1 MSLFDKHTISSISN
15 IYLFYS
21 FWLLYTLQNAC
32 LDSFLE
38 TFLRLFWNLTSR
50 GALIVKSE
58 RKEHLRNSKP
68 DNWGNIYKKVMWWY
82 NWKTGTFRYWPYFA
96 TVNTKTSSLIGPIKK
111 SASNQWSSRVQR
123 FRKSFQKTSNR
134 NWPLKLLHWTPLW
147 ENLTENTL
155 SFGHYP
161 NWGGGALQP
170 MWLWNFL
177 NS

>member
-1 MSLFDKHTISSISN
+1 MSLFDKYTISSISN

-58 RKEHLRNSKP
+58 KKEHLRNFKP
-68 DNWGNIYKKVMWWY
+68 DNWGNIYKNRKKG
-82 NWKTGTFRYWPYFA
+82 NWKTGTFQHWPYFA

-111 SASNQWSSRVQR
+111 SISNQWSSRVQG
-123 FRKSFQKTSNR
+123 FRKSFQKNIKQ
-134 NWPLKLLHWTPLW
+134 KLAT
-147 ENLTENTL
+147 
-155 SFGHYP
+155 
-161 NWGGGALQP
+161 
-170 MWLWNFL
+170 
-177 NS
+177 